1 MTVTVVTAEQ
11 GESFAIGPLRTRI
24 LEDGTRTSSRLGVVE
39 VTIAPGASGP
49 PQHIHHR
56 HDETFFVVS
65 GVVRFTSAAEQIDVM
80 PGGLLTAPIGV
91 PHTFGNPDGDAPAVM
106 VCTVT
111 PDLYINYFRE
121 LGATAAATSGP
132 LQPDAIVGIMSRYAT
147 EPYRQE

>member
-11 GESFAIGPLRTRI
+11 GDSFAIGPLRTRI
-24 LEDGTRTSSRLGVVE
+24 LEDGTGTGHRLGVVE

-49 PQHIHHR
+49 PQHIHRR

-65 GVVRFTSAAEQIDVM
+65 GVVRFTSAAEHLDVN
-80 PGGLLTAPIGV
+80 PGGLLTAPIGI

-121 LGATAAATSGP
+121 LGAAAATSGP
-132 LQPDAIVGIMSRYAT
+132 LQPAAILEIMSRYAT
-147 EPYRQE
+147 EPYRAE